1 MSHPIGRLALPP
13 EVASVTRARHY
24 VRDAL
29 AGIGAPDCA
38 DDAQLAVSELI
49 ANAVKHA
56 RTPVVLELARDDR
69 HLTVTVADGERELAS
84 QVQQHALAESGRGL
98 RIVAAVATE
107 WGVERRDDG
116 KALWFRL
123 PLRKHL
129 GRAPV
134 VQLHPHGV
142 DQRGHAA
149 PARRHDQP
157 SSRSSS
163 G

>member
-1 MSHPIGRLALPP
+1 MSERIGELALPP
-13 EVASVTRARHY
+13 DLASVTRARHY
-24 VRDAL
+24 VRDTL
-29 AGIGAPDCA
+29 ATFGVPDCA

-56 RTPVVLELARDDR
+56 RTPLMLELTADDD
-69 HLTVTVADGERELAS
+69 HLTVTVADGERELAA

-98 RIVAAVATE
+98 RIVAAVASE
-107 WGVERRDDG
+107 WGVEPRDGG

-123 PLRKHL
+123 PLRKPR

-134 VQLHPHGV
+134 LQLHAHAE
-142 DQRGHAA
+142 QRCTDTAQSAG
-149 PARRHDQP
+149 PEQP

>member
-1 MSHPIGRLALPP
+1 MTERIGELALPP
-13 EVASVTRARHY
+13 DVASVTRARHY
-24 VRDAL
+24 VRDTLTAF
-29 AGIGAPDCA
+29 GVPDCA

-56 RTPVVLELARDDR
+56 RTPLVLELTADAD

-98 RIVAAVATE
+98 RIVAAVASE
-107 WGVERRDDG
+107 WGVEPRDGG

-123 PLRKHL
+123 PLRKTR

-134 VQLHPHGV
+134 VQLHSHGAE
-142 DQRGHAA
+142 QRAHTAQSA
-149 PARRHDQP
+149 DRDQP

>member
-1 MSHPIGRLALPP
+1 MTERIGELSLPP
-13 EVASVTRARHY
+13 EVVSVTRARHY
-24 VRDAL
+24 VRDTLTAL
-29 AGIGAPDCA
+29 GVPDCA

-56 RTPVVLELARDDR
+56 RTPLVLELTADDE

-98 RIVAAVATE
+98 RIVAAIASE
-107 WGVERRDDG
+107 WGVEPREGG

-123 PLRKHL
+123 PLRKTR

-134 VQLHPHGV
+134 VQLHSSGAE
-142 DQRGHAA
+142 QHARSA
-149 PARRHDQP
+149 ETTGRNQP